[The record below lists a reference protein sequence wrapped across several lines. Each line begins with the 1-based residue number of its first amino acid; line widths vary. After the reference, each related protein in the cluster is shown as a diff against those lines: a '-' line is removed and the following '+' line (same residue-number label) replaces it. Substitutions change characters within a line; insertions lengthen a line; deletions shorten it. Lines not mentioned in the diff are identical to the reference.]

1 MPSTAT
7 LSRARAQSGFAMIT
21 VFLIMV
27 AMIGAAAA
35 VLINTR
41 SNIRSSGQS
50 REKIVS
56 RYVAEAGLA
65 RAKSVAA
72 ARWDNLTRWGALLSS
87 PPPDANVY
95 HDFNFGGTAGL
106 PYVRARYSF
115 TFVDNA
121 GDPDSSPTTDMDG
134 HMTIQVRGELLD
146 PTTSTPIIL
155 AMTLLE
161 VEVYKEEVAVSS
173 HGYTA
178 QAHGG
183 ASQASYSGFDVN
195 TVNVNTGVQF

>member
-1 MPSTAT
+1 MSSTVFH
-7 LSRARAQSGFAMIT
+7 SRARAQSGFAMIT

-27 AMIGAAAA
+27 AMIGAASAI
-35 VLINTR
+35 LINTR

-65 RAKSVAA
+65 RAKSIAA
-72 ARWDNLTRWGALLSS
+72 ARWDNITRWGALLSS
-87 PPPDANVY
+87 PPAEVNVY
-95 HDFNFGGTAGL
+95 HDFNFGGSAGL
-106 PYVRARYSF
+106 PFVRARYSF
-115 TFVDNA
+115 TFMDNA

-146 PTTSTPIIL
+146 PTTATPIIL

-178 QAHGG
+178 QAHAG
-183 ASQASYSGFDVN
+183 ASQASYSGFDVG

>member
-1 MPSTAT
+1 
-7 LSRARAQSGFAMIT
+7 
-21 VFLIMV
+21 
-27 AMIGAAAA
+27 
-35 VLINTR
+35 
-41 SNIRSSGQS
+41 
-50 REKIVS
+50 
-56 RYVAEAGLA
+56 VAEAGLA

-72 ARWDNLTRWGALLSS
+72 ACWSNLTRWGALLSAL
-87 PPPDANVY
+87 PPEANVY
-95 HDFNFGGTAGL
+95 HDFNFGGSAGL